1 MNATSNPQTAAEQA
15 RKSYRDVTTQLG
27 QLGLD
32 ASVPEAVRAIAE
44 KSVAQTREFYDRSND
59 ALDASV
65 ATFEKTF
72 DAAGQG
78 AAAFNRKIIDIAQRN
93 VNSGFD
99 LAKSLAGAKNLSDI
113 AEVQA
118 AYWRKMF
125 ATLTSQAEEVRAL
138 STMVTAAAAEPI
150 KAHVTNGMEEM
161 RKVQTE
167 RLGLPVKSSELP
179 RPGPDILH
187 KPSLKAAWRADKSK
201 ETRNERP
208 CDDPYFHFRSWIH
221 GIGMRRRG
229 RA

>member
-1 MNATSNPQTAAEQA
+1 MTDTFNPQAAAEQA
-15 RKSYRDVTTQLG
+15 RKNYRHVTTQLG

-32 ASVPEAVRAIAE
+32 SSIPEGVRATAE
-44 KSVAQTREFYDRSND
+44 KSVAQTREVYDRSKD

-78 AAAFNRKIIDIAQRN
+78 AAAFNRKIIDLAHRN
-93 VNSGFD
+93 VNFGFD

-138 STMVTAAAAEPI
+138 STKVTADAAEAI
-150 KAHVTNGMEEM
+150 NAHVTNGMDEM
-161 RKVQTE
+161 RKFKLNGFGSQ
-167 RLGLPVKSSELP
+167 
-179 RPGPDILH
+179 
-187 KPSLKAAWRADKSK
+187 
-201 ETRNERP
+201 
-208 CDDPYFHFRSWIH
+208 
-221 GIGMRRRG
+221 
-229 RA
+229 